1 MSSVLTA
8 TDDIV
13 VVNDETL
20 QTLKK
25 MAAAAPLKRSRLCL
39 HRTSY
44 DPIQEMVIAFARD
57 SYVRVH
63 QHRNKSESFH
73 VLVGSLEVIFFDD
86 EGRETRRIRLGA
98 PETGLPCLYR
108 LSCDAWHT
116 VLVESEFA
124 IIHETTNGP
133 FIPSEAEF
141 ADWAPDGSDPSA
153 SMAFLEH
160 LRAGKSVTDHHH
172 ETIGQFLK
180 PAEAPKVPSV
190 VDGSKSQ
197 KKSPTLTTII
207 CNYNHGRYLSRAIEA
222 MVTQTRPAD
231 EFIIV
236 DDGSTDDSLSVIRS
250 WTNRYPSIRFIQNER
265 NLGFH
270 ASFQRAITTATSD
283 FIYSGAADDRILPGF
298 FEGAMQ
304 LAEKNPTTG
313 IISGQYISVDPSGQR
328 LSTSKLSAV
337 HEAVFLEPKY
347 FLRDIL
353 NVEPPTHSLSGSTIF
368 RRQPLLD
375 VGGCRVELSS
385 WGDTFAIQ
393 ALGLKYGFCYWPH
406 PAMEWTILPG
416 SLSQATRSDPIKAM
430 RIVER
435 ATELMRSEAFRDLF
449 PADYIDRWARGF
461 QQSIAHEQ
469 LNLAIEGNQAFQS
482 CRRSVAETASL
493 PMRLLLNSLGF
504 GMRALYFVTFRV
516 MRFVVSSQISKQYR
530 ADSR

>member
-13 VVNDETL
+13 VVNAETL
-20 QTLKK
+20 QSLKK

-39 HRTSY
+39 HRTSN

-63 QHRNKSESFH
+63 RHRNKSESFH
-73 VLVGSLEVIFFDD
+73 VLVGSLQVVFFDD
-86 EGRETRRIRLGA
+86 EGHEIRRIRLGA
-98 PETGLPCLYR
+98 PETGLPSLYR
-108 LSCDAWHT
+108 LSCDAWHA
-116 VLVESEFA
+116 VLIESEFA

-133 FIPSEAEF
+133 FVPSEAEF
-141 ADWAPDGSDPSA
+141 AYWAPDGSDLNVA
-153 SMAFLEH
+153 NDFLTH
-160 LRAGKSVTDHHH
+160 LRAGTSASDSVG
-172 ETIGQFLK
+172 II
-180 PAEAPKVPSV
+180 PRSPSHSATEPV
-190 VDGSKSQ
+190 TSDVDSSKSE

-222 MVTQTRPAD
+222 MVNQSRPAE

-236 DDGSTDDSLSVIRS
+236 DDGSTDDSVSVIRS
-250 WTNRYPSIRFIQNER
+250 WTNRYPTIRFIQNER

-270 ASFQRAITTATSD
+270 ASFQRAISAATSD
-283 FIYSGAADDRILPGF
+283 FIYSGAADDRVLPGF
-298 FEGAMQ
+298 FEGAMR

-337 HEAVFLEPKY
+337 HEAEFLEPKR
-347 FLRDIL
+347 FLRDVL

-368 RRQPLLD
+368 RRKPLLD
-375 VGGCRVELSS
+375 VGGCRIELGS

-393 ALGLKYGFCYWPH
+393 ALGLQYGFCYWPH

-416 SLSQATRSDPIKAM
+416 SLSQTTRSDPTKAM
-430 RIVER
+430 RIVDR
-435 ATELMRSEAFRDLF
+435 ATQLMRSDAFRDLF
-449 PADYIDRWARGF
+449 PADYVDRWAKGF

-469 LNLAIEGNQAFQS
+469 LHLAIEGNQAFQQ

-493 PMRLLLNSLGF
+493 PIRLLLNSLGF
-504 GMRALYFVTFRV
+504 ATRALYFVTFRV
-516 MRFVVSSQISKQYR
+516 MRYVVSGQIRNSYQ
-530 ADSR
+530 ADSQ

>member
-13 VVNDETL
+13 VVNAETL
-20 QTLKK
+20 QTLQV

-39 HRTSY
+39 HRTSD

-63 QHRNKSESFH
+63 RHRNKSESFH
-73 VLVGSLEVIFFDD
+73 VLAGSLEVIFFDN
-86 EGRETRRIRLGA
+86 EGHETRRIRLG
-98 PETGLPCLYR
+98 ESRTGLPSLYR

-116 VLVESEFA
+116 VLIESEFA

-133 FIPSEAEF
+133 FVPTEAEF
-141 ADWAPDGSDPSA
+141 ANWAPDGSDPNA
-153 SMAFLEH
+153 SIAFLSH
-160 LRAGKSVTDHHH
+160 LRAGKPAPDPHATNRQLLTPS
-172 ETIGQFLK
+172 ETTVL
-180 PAEAPKVPSV
+180 PSV

-197 KKSPTLTTII
+197 KKSPTLTAII
-207 CNYNHGRYLSRAIEA
+207 CNYNHSRYLSRAIEA
-222 MVTQTRPAD
+222 MVTQSRPAD

-236 DDGSTDDSLSVIRS
+236 DDGSTDDSLSVIQS
-250 WTNRYPSIRFIQNER
+250 WADRYPSIRVIKNER

-270 ASFQRAITTATSD
+270 ASFQRAISEATSD

-304 LAEKNPTTG
+304 LAEKYPTTG

-337 HEAVFLEPKY
+337 HEAAFLEPKD

-406 PAMEWTILPG
+406 PAMEWNILPG
-416 SLSQATRSDPIKAM
+416 SLSQTTRSDPIKAM

-449 PADYIDRWARGF
+449 PADYVDRWAKGF

-469 LNLAIEGNQAFQS
+469 LHLAIEGNQAFQS
-482 CRRSVAETASL
+482 CRRSVAETATL
-493 PMRLLLNSLGF
+493 PVRLLLQSLGF
-504 GMRALYFVTFRV
+504 GMRVLYFVTFRV
-516 MRFVVSSQISKQYR
+516 MRFVVSNQIRKAYQ